1 MIPVSIV
8 IPTFNS
14 AAFVGETINSV
25 LNQSFGDFEL
35 IIVDDGSSDNTLNV
49 CRQFDDPR
57 ISIIEH
63 KNNQGC
69 SAARNTGL
77 RCASGKYIYF
87 LDSDDLMTPK
97 MLAILYK
104 NAEKFNVDAIRTANF
119 YKRQELSP
127 GVFSEITP
135 AKFSHIRPYGI
146 APEDLNQRLNALV
159 IGRRGYAMASLF
171 FYRRDFFIKN
181 SLELPN
187 MIFEDEAFSVAVF
200 ALAERVL
207 VLPSRLLVYTAR
219 HGSILHSKHTF
230 DIIRQNDP
238 VKIGVEFFRN
248 IFELIPVEKLSQK
261 TRRHCVVA
269 FRKRVHDMVVMM
281 SHFQESQEAQN
292 E

>member
-14 AAFVGETINSV
+14 ALFIADTVSSV
-25 LNQSFGDFEL
+25 LKQSFADFEL

-63 KNNQGC
+63 HNNQGC

-97 MLAILYK
+97 MLATLYH

-119 YKRQELSP
+119 FKRHELDI
-127 GVFSEITP
+127 GGFSEITP
-135 AKFSHIRPYGI
+135 AKMSHIRPFGI
-146 APEDLNQRLNALV
+146 APDDLNQRLNSLV

-181 SLELPN
+181 ALEFPN

-200 ALAERVL
+200 CLADRVL
-207 VLPSRLLVYTAR
+207 VLPHRLLVYTAR
-219 HGSILHSKHTF
+219 HGSILHSQNTF
-230 DIIRQNDP
+230 DIISKNDP
-238 VKIGVEFFRN
+238 FRLGVEFFRG
-248 IFELIPVEKLSQK
+248 IFGRIPTEKLSNE
-261 TRRHCVVA
+261 TRRRCVIA
-269 FRKRVHDMVVMM
+269 FRKRIHEMISMM
-281 SHFQESQEAQN
+281 ARYQENQEAQY